1 MGQEVSGKFND
12 DNVVITLGFMDGSF
26 GTINYLS
33 NGSKAFPKE
42 NIQVFCAGR
51 VLSLENFRVLKGYG
65 WPKFKSFKTWRQD
78 KGQKECVKSF
88 LSAINANRPAILF
101 NELFE
106 VASVSLEVAKIL
118 RQKK

>member
-1 MGQEVSGKFND
+1 
-12 DNVVITLGFMDGSF
+12 MDGSF

-33 NGSKAFPKE
+33 NGSNAFPKE

-78 KGQKECVKSF
+78 KGQKECIKSF
-88 LSAINANRPAILF
+88 LTAINANQPAIHF

-106 VASVSLEVAKIL
+106 VASISLEVAKIL